1 MLRKLVPT
9 VLLSL
14 SLAAC
19 ASLGGPYEPPA
30 TKAPETFTTYEA
42 RGLAQEPVAGDRWW
56 TRFGDPVL
64 DGLIDRTLAGNLD
77 LREAVAR
84 VEAARAVRGQVR
96 QGFLPTGGVFARHE
110 EAALSDSQA
119 FGGERRIATASTGLE
134 VGWEIDLFGRVRS
147 ADRAAVA
154 RLGAA
159 EALLAQARLAVAAEV
174 GRTWFALRGAE
185 ERAARREQARGH
197 QATLVEIVTARVEE
211 GLGDEADLARARAA
225 LAEDTAILAAERHAA
240 RVLTHALAV
249 LVGETPGVWA
259 PAPAAV
265 RPGTAAI
272 EAIPVGDPAS
282 LLRRRP
288 DVLAAERALAAE
300 TAEIGIATA
309 DLFPQVRLGGFL
321 GLVAGGFGDLGGSGS
336 GSWSAGPTISWGLL
350 DLGRTR
356 ARIRSSKAE
365 AEATLAA
372 YEGTVLRALEDT
384 QNAFSA
390 LAAAQATLGATDDQ
404 AREARRAEEL
414 VEDRYLEGAAAYFE
428 LLDARRAA
436 VSAEIA
442 RVDGLTGHRI
452 ATVDV
457 FRALGQTP

>member
-9 VLLSL
+9 VLLSFSL
-14 SLAAC
+14 SAC
-19 ASLGGPYEPPA
+19 ASLGGSYEPPA
-30 TKAPETFTTYEA
+30 PKAPETFTTYEA

-64 DGLIDRTLAGNLD
+64 DGLIDRALGGNLD
-77 LREAVAR
+77 LTEAAAR
-84 VEAARAVRGQVR
+84 VEAARAVRRQAR
-96 QGFLPTGGVFARHE
+96 QGFLPTGGLFARHE
-110 EAALSDSQA
+110 VAGLSESQA
-119 FGGERRIATASTGLE
+119 FGGERRVETASAGLE
-134 VGWEIDLFGRVRS
+134 VGWEIDLFGRARS

-154 RLGAA
+154 RLGGS
-159 EALLAQARLAVAAEV
+159 EALLAHARLAVAAEV

-185 ERAARREQARGH
+185 ERAARRERARDH
-197 QATLVEIVTARVEE
+197 QASLVEIVTARVEE
-211 GLGDEADLARARAA
+211 GLGDDADLARARAA

-249 LVGETPGVWA
+249 LVGETPGAWT
-259 PAPAAV
+259 P
-265 RPGTAAI
+265 TAAGQPGSPAM
-272 EAIPVGDPAS
+272 EAIAIGDPAS

-309 DLFPQVRLGGFL
+309 DLFPQVRLRGFL

-336 GSWSAGPTISWGLL
+336 GSWFAGPAISWGLF

-365 AEATLAA
+365 AEAALAA
-372 YEGTVLRALEDT
+372 YEAAVLQALEET

-390 LAAAQATLGATDDQ
+390 LAAAQVTLAATDDQ